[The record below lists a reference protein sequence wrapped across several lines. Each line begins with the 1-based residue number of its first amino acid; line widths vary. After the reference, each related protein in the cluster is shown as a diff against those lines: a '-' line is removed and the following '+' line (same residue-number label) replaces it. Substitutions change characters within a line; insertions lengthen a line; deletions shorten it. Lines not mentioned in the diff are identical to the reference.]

1 MLPLQLRECSMI
13 VELTEFAR
21 RHWDKNFTGTRITSH
36 TPEEFIT
43 TLNEALSRGPNVIR
57 SISDPYVSDIKDGY
71 ADFCKLVIMSNF
83 TNARTGTLPITL
95 ENYHYLRT
103 GYHSR
108 RGEELPVLARWF
120 DLPLPAPT
128 AKHLVVVVY
137 SKAQLKKEWEAEQ
150 KRFSAEHS
158 CAGERPEP
166 LPFTMEA
173 GYGIVAILGQMEADE
188 EPMKPA
194 TMIRNALGVEE
205 GGSGVP
211 IDREKYLESVE
222 FWKTHATVKS

>member
-1 MLPLQLRECSMI
+1 MI
-13 VELTEFAR
+13 VELTEFAQ
-21 RHWDKNFTGTRITSH
+21 RHWDKDFTGTRITSH
-36 TPEEFIT
+36 TPEEFVSI
-43 TLNEALSRGPNVIR
+43 LNADLDLHQEVDVLP
-57 SISDPYVSDIKDGY
+57 GY
-71 ADFCKLVIMSNF
+71 ADFCKLVVVRNF

-120 DLPLPAPT
+120 DLPLPAPD
-128 AKHLVVVVY
+128 AKYLIVVVY
-137 SKAQLKKEWEAEQ
+137 SRDQLLKEWKANAEKIKPDYSVNDEYFPLEADW
-150 KRFSAEHS
+150 
-158 CAGERPEP
+158 
-166 LPFTMEA
+166 
-173 GYGIVAILGQMEADE
+173 GIVAILGQMEAEE

-211 IDREKYLESVE
+211 IDREKYLKSVE